1 MDSREIV
8 ESREIARRARD
19 AGVRLVMFAYCDNSG
34 IIRGKATHISGLER
48 RLESGIGVTT
58 AMQAM
63 GDMDRLQTVNGMGP
77 VGEFRTVPDLDTFT
91 ILPYASKRALVLTDM
106 VTMDQNP
113 WAACPRHFLK
123 RMLTRAESMGLTFQA
138 AFEPEWYLALRDG
151 DSFVPM
157 DESLDNSTLGAT
169 IAQTVIDDIVA
180 ALEAQGLQIEQ
191 YHTEVGHGQQELSIT
206 HSDALRA
213 ADNHIIYRETVR
225 NVAWQHG
232 WLASFAPKPFP
243 DQAGNGNHTHLSA
256 WDTAGQRNLF
266 YDPNDALQLSD
277 LAYHFIAGIMEHL
290 PALVLLTSP
299 SMNSYR
305 RISPGSWSTAY
316 ICYGPDN
323 REAAVRVPSRFW
335 GAEME
340 STNLEFRP
348 ADSSSNPYI
357 ALAGLIAAGLD
368 GIRRGLMPAD
378 GLCIDVDPASLSP
391 DELATRGIKR
401 LPSTLLEAIHELE
414 ADTTL
419 TDAMGPLLADSYL
432 VMRKAD
438 WELFSQHDM
447 DFEIRHH
454 FYKY

>member
-1 MDSREIV
+1 MEAHEIV
-8 ESREIARRARD
+8 QQARD
-19 AGVRLVMFAYCDNSG
+19 AGVKLVMFAYCDNSG
-34 IIRGKATHISGLER
+34 IIRGKATHVSGLER
-48 RLESGIGVTT
+48 RLKSGIGVTT
-58 AMQAM
+58 AMQVM
-63 GDMDRLQTVNGMGP
+63 GGMDQLQVVDGMGP
-77 VGEFRTVPDLDTFT
+77 VGEFRMMPDPDTFT
-91 ILPYASKRALVLTDM
+91 LLPYAPKRALILVDM
-106 VTMDQNP
+106 ITMNRQP
-113 WAACPRHFLK
+113 WAACPRNFLK
-123 RMLTRAESMGLTFQA
+123 RMLAQAESMGITFQA
-138 AFEPEWYLALRDG
+138 AFEPEWYLARQDG

-157 DESLDNSTLGAT
+157 DESLDNSTLGAA
-169 IAQTVIDDIVA
+169 IACEVVNDVVD
-180 ALEAQGLQIEQ
+180 ALEAQGLHIEQ

-206 HSDALRA
+206 HADALRA

-243 DQAGNGNHTHLSA
+243 DQAGNGNHTHVSA
-256 WDTAGQRNLF
+256 WDTAGERNLF
-266 YDPNDALQLSD
+266 YDSDDALQLSEM
-277 LAYHFIAGIMEHL
+277 AYHFIAGIMEHL
-290 PALVLLTSP
+290 PGLTLLTGP

-323 REAAVRVPSRFW
+323 REAALRVPSRFW
-335 GAEME
+335 GSEMA

-357 ALAGLIAAGLD
+357 ALAGIIAAGLD

-378 GLCIDVDPASLSP
+378 GLRIDVDPARLTP
-391 DELATRGIKR
+391 DELAARGIKR
-401 LPSTLLEAIHELE
+401 LPSTLLEAIHALE
-414 ADTTL
+414 ADTAL

-432 VMRKAD
+432 TLRKAD
-438 WELFSQHDM
+438 WDLFSQHDV

>member
-1 MDSREIV
+1 MKAEEIIRKAS
-8 ESREIARRARD
+8 E
-19 AGVRLVMFAYCDNSG
+19 AGVRLVTFAYCDNSG

-48 RLESGIGVTT
+48 RLQSGIGVTT

-63 GDMDRLQTVNGMGP
+63 GDMDRLQVVDGMGP
-77 VGEFRTVPDLDTFT
+77 VGEFRMVPDLDTFT
-91 ILPYASKRALVLTDM
+91 ILPYAPTRALILTDM
-106 VTMDQNP
+106 ITMERKP
-113 WAACPRHFLK
+113 WAACPRDFLK
-123 RMLTRAESMGLTFQA
+123 RMLTKGEDMGLTFQA
-138 AFEPEWYLALRDG
+138 AMEPEWYLARREG
-151 DSFVPM
+151 DVFVPM

-169 IAQTVIDDIVA
+169 YSEKVIDDIVQ
-180 ALEAQGLQIEQ
+180 ALEAQGIQIEQ

-206 HSDALRA
+206 HADALRA
-213 ADNHIIYRETVR
+213 ADNHLIYRETVR

-243 DQAGNGNHTHLSA
+243 DQAGNGCHTHISA
-256 WDTAGQRNLF
+256 WEPKGERNLF
-266 YDPNDALQLSD
+266 YDADDDLELSE
-277 LAYHFIAGIMEHL
+277 LAYHFIGGILEHL
-290 PALVLLTSP
+290 PGLTLLTSP

-323 REAAVRVPSRFW
+323 REAALRIPSRFW
-335 GAEME
+335 GSEMA

-357 ALAGLIAAGLD
+357 ALAGIIAAGLD
-368 GIRRGLMPAD
+368 GVQRRLTPPEGLR
-378 GLCIDVDPASLSP
+378 IDTDPARLTP
-391 DELATRGIKR
+391 EALAARGIKR
-401 LPSTLLEAIHELE
+401 LPKTLLEAIGELE

-419 TDAMGPLLADSYL
+419 TDAMGPLLAASYL
-432 VMRKAD
+432 TVRRSD
-438 WELFSQHDM
+438 WELFSQHDA

>member
-1 MDSREIV
+1 MQAQQILRL
-8 ESREIARRARD
+8 ARD
-19 AGVRLVMFAYCDNSG
+19 AGIKLVMFAYCDNSG

-63 GDMDRLQTVNGMGP
+63 GDMDRLQVMDGMGP
-77 VGEFRTVPDLDTFT
+77 VGEFRMVPDLDTFT
-91 ILPYASKRALVLTDM
+91 LLPYSPGRALVLVDM
-106 VTMDQNP
+106 ITMDRQP
-113 WAACPRHFLK
+113 WDACPRHFLK
-123 RMLTRAESMGLTFQA
+123 RMLAKAASMGITFQA
-138 AFEPEWYLALRDG
+138 AFEPEWYLARRDG
-151 DSFVPM
+151 DSFVSM
-157 DESLDNSTLGAT
+157 DESLDNSTLGASM
-169 IAQTVIDDIVA
+169 AREVVDEVVD
-180 ALEAQGLQIEQ
+180 ALEAQGLQMEQ

-206 HSDALRA
+206 HADALRA

-225 NVAWQHG
+225 NVALQHD

-256 WDTAGQRNLF
+256 WDTAGERNLF
-266 YDPNDALQLSD
+266 YDPDDPMQLSQ
-277 LAYHFIAGIMEHL
+277 LAYQFIAGIMEHL
-290 PALVLLTSP
+290 PGLTALTCP

-323 REAAVRVPSRFW
+323 REAALRIPSRFW
-335 GAEME
+335 GSEMA

-348 ADSSSNPYI
+348 TDSSSNPYI
-357 ALAGLIAAGLD
+357 ALGAIIAAGLD
-368 GIRRGLMPAD
+368 GIRRGLTPAE
-378 GLCIDVDPASLSP
+378 GLCIDVDPARLTP
-391 DELATRGIKR
+391 EELAARGIKR
-401 LPSTLLEAIHELE
+401 LPSTLLDAIHELE

-419 TDAMGPLLADSYL
+419 TDAMGSLLADSYL
-432 VMRKAD
+432 TVRKAD
-438 WELFSQHDM
+438 WELFSQHDA

>member
-1 MDSREIV
+1 MHAHEILQLVREFGI
-8 ESREIARRARD
+8 
-19 AGVRLVMFAYCDNSG
+19 RLITFAYCDNSG
-34 IIRGKATHISGLER
+34 IIRGKATHVSGLER
-48 RLESGIGVTT
+48 RLTSGIGVTT

-63 GDMDRLQTVNGMGP
+63 GDMDQLQVLDGMGP
-77 VGEFRTVPDLDTFT
+77 VGEFRMVPDLDTFT
-91 ILPYASKRALVLTDM
+91 FLPYAPKRAFVLVDM
-106 VTMDQNP
+106 LTMDQEP

-123 RMLTRAESMGLTFQA
+123 RMLAKAESMGLTFQA
-138 AFEPEWYLALRDG
+138 AFEPEWYLARRDG
-151 DSFVPM
+151 DTFVPM

-169 IAQTVIDDIVA
+169 IAQAVVDDVVA
-180 ALEAQGLQIEQ
+180 TLESQGLQIEQ

-206 HSDALRA
+206 HADALRA

-225 NVAWQHG
+225 NVAWNHG

-256 WDTAGQRNLF
+256 WDTAGECNLF
-266 YDPNDALQLSD
+266 YDPDDPLQLSE

-290 PALVLLTSP
+290 PALTLLTGP

-323 REAAVRVPSRFW
+323 REAALRIPSRFW
-335 GAEME
+335 GSEMA
-340 STNLEFRP
+340 STNLEYRP
-348 ADSSSNPYI
+348 ADSSANPYI
-357 ALAGLIAAGLD
+357 ALAGIIAAGLD
-368 GIRRGLMPAD
+368 GIQRGLMPAD
-378 GLCIDVDPASLSP
+378 GLCIDVDPARLTP
-391 DELATRGIKR
+391 DELAARGIRR
-401 LPSTLLEAIHELE
+401 LPSTLLDAIHALE

-419 TDAMGPLLADSYL
+419 TDAMGPLLANSYL
-432 VMRKAD
+432 TVRKAD
-438 WELFSQHDM
+438 WELFSQRDV

>member
-1 MDSREIV
+1 MEAHEIV
-8 ESREIARRARD
+8 QQARD
-19 AGVRLVMFAYCDNSG
+19 AGVRLITFAYCDNSG
-34 IIRGKATHISGLER
+34 IIRGKATHVSGLER
-48 RLESGIGVTT
+48 RLASGIGVTT

-63 GDMDRLQTVNGMGP
+63 GDMDQLQVVDGMGP
-77 VGEFRTVPDLDTFT
+77 VGEFRMVPDLDTFT
-91 ILPYASKRALVLTDM
+91 ILPYAPRRALVLVDM
-106 VTMDQNP
+106 ITMDRKP
-113 WAACPRHFLK
+113 WVACPRHFLK
-123 RMLTRAESMGLTFQA
+123 RMLAQAESMGITFQA
-138 AFEPEWYLALRDG
+138 AFEPEWYLARRDG

-157 DESLDNSTLGAT
+157 DESLDNSTLGVA
-169 IAQTVIDDIVA
+169 IAREVVDDVVE
-180 ALEAQGLQIEQ
+180 ALEAQGLDIEQ

-206 HSDALRA
+206 HADALRA

-243 DQAGNGNHTHLSA
+243 DQAGNGNHTHISA
-256 WDTAGQRNLF
+256 WDAAGERNLF
-266 YDPNDALQLSD
+266 YDADDPLQISEM
-277 LAYHFIAGIMEHL
+277 AYHFIAGIMEHF
-290 PALVLLTSP
+290 PALTLLTAP

-323 REAAVRVPSRFW
+323 REAALRIPSRFW
-335 GAEME
+335 GSEMT

-357 ALAGLIAAGLD
+357 ALGGIIAAGLD
-368 GIRRGLMPAD
+368 GIQRGLIPAA
-378 GLCIDVDPASLSP
+378 GLCIDEDPARLTP
-391 DELATRGIKR
+391 DELAARGIKR
-401 LPSTLLEAIHELE
+401 LPATLLEAVQELE

-419 TDAMGPLLADSYL
+419 TDALGPLLTDSYL
-432 VMRKAD
+432 TVRKAA
-438 WELFSQHDM
+438 WELFSQHDA